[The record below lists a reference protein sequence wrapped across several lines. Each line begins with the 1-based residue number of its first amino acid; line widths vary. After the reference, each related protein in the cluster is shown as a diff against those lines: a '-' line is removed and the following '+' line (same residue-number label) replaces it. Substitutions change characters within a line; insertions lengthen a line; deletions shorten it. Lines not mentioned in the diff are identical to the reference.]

1 MPVCPGCACGICDRR
16 RNVCLDP
23 DVLHPQPDAL
33 QPNPDALQPQPEAT
47 PEKIIEEKQ
56 NVTEKMASDP
66 ATIRWLGP
74 RDSSECDDSSDIEAT
89 TQQKITDESKASKIS
104 KIEATMQQ
112 KLTDKSRAFLLVTTA
127 AGRVADEAAP
137 PSSAAASDSRPRPRR
152 SRPDAPIGTWTY
164 ETAVLARQLLLS
176 VPPAGVATD
185 QEVADLSDEDLAN
198 AVRHFRQHVESTIQA
213 ARPSAPSAAAPA
225 SWPTQ
230 ADLDLDWQA
239 YVTDVKQQWQQQQ
252 QLAAA
257 AKRTAAAA
265 AAAAARLTD

>member
-47 PEKIIEEKQ
+47 PEKINEEKQ
-56 NVTEKMASDP
+56 NVTEKMASD
-66 ATIRWLGP
+66 T
-74 RDSSECDDSSDIEAT
+74 DDSSDIEAK
-89 TQQKITDESKASKIS
+89 TQQKMTDKSNASKIS